1 MTFKE
6 ESYQLINALVAIG
19 ETYFKIAKLSD
30 VPENLFW
37 LLAGLS
43 DKGFHTQKEI
53 HETWGLPKTT
63 VNSLVKK
70 LEGQGY
76 LELIAISGRKR
87 ELQISLTEAGQTY
100 TDEVL
105 SLMSEVERE
114 VLKRVKAELP
124 AHFIRDMMTYS
135 RIVQETVAS
144 HKERRGVA
152 HEDSH

>member
-1 MTFKE
+1 M
-6 ESYQLINALVAIG
+6 
-19 ETYFKIAKLSD
+19 
-30 VPENLFW
+30 
-37 LLAGLS
+37 
-43 DKGFHTQKEI
+43 
-53 HETWGLPKTT
+53 
-63 VNSLVKK
+63 
-70 LEGQGY
+70 
-76 LELIAISGRKR
+76 ELIAISGRKR